1 MTRLS
6 ILIVIGLP
14 LIAAACQDVGPILL
28 IGAAF
33 STLLLFRRSA
43 R

>member
-14 LIAAACQDVGPILL
+14 LIAAACQDGRLLL